1 MNTGRP
7 ASGSTSTFGLEVWI
21 TGTPDE
27 CNAALAALHGVG
39 RVAWVADRFPM
50 AGADRGRFR
59 TYALIHLPTAA
70 AH

>member
-1 MNTGRP
+1 MNTDRP

-21 TGTPDE
+21 TGTPGE

-39 RVAWVADRFPM
+39 RVAHVADRFPM

-59 TYALIHLPTAA
+59 TYALIHLPNS